1 MFAHL
6 HLHTEYSL
14 LDGASRIS
22 PLLDRVR
29 ELGMEHCA
37 ITDHGVMYGVV
48 DFYQQAKERGI
59 HPVIGCEVYICS
71 DMDEKFSGTRE
82 YSHLILLCENQTGYQ
97 NLIYLVSQGFTR
109 GFYYRPRIDYDLLR
123 EHSEGLIAL
132 SACISGD
139 IPKLLIDGREADAR
153 KMTEKY
159 LSIFDREHFF
169 IEIQDHGLAEQKQA
183 LPALIRLAREMNL
196 GLVATND
203 CHYIRREDAEAQEIL
218 MCIQTGKTLTDEN
231 RMRMETDQLYVKSE
245 EEMRAVF
252 PELNEAIENTVK
264 IAERC
269 NVEFDFKSVH
279 LPKYPLPEGEDN
291 PAKYLRRLCEQGLSE
306 RYAPDREDAKKR
318 LDYELSVIERMG
330 YVDYFLI
337 VWDYVYFAKTHGILV
352 GPGRGSGAGSIVAY
366 TLDITTIDPLKYDL
380 LFERF
385 LNPERISMP
394 DLDIDFDYERRGEVI
409 EYVAGRYGKDHVAQI
424 ITFGTMAAKAAV
436 RDVGRVLD
444 MSYAEVDA
452 VSKMIPFAL
461 DMTLKKALEQSK
473 ELNAS
478 YENDER
484 VKKLIDTAMKLEG
497 MPRNASTH
505 AAGVLITSHP
515 VHEYVPLQTNDE
527 VITTQFPM
535 GTLEKMGLLKMDFLG
550 LRTLTVIGDTLRM
563 AEEGGAPHMDP
574 ADIPMDD
581 EGVYAMISEGDTDGV
596 FQLEGGG
603 MRNFLA
609 NMKPGSFEDIIA
621 AISLYRPG
629 PMESIPRYIAGKQ
642 NPDAVQYLDPQLK
655 PILSVT
661 YGCMVYQEQVMQIV
675 RDLAGY
681 SMGRSDLVR
690 RAMAKK
696 KHDVMAKEKEYFIH
710 GKVNEDGT
718 LDVPGAVRNGV
729 PEEVA
734 EKLFEEMTAFASYA
748 FNKPHA
754 AGYAVVA
761 LQTGWLKLHYPAEFM
776 AAMMNSFTGNAD
788 KVAFYIQHLRRLGIP
803 VLPPDVNKSTDRFS
817 VDHSGDQPAVR
828 FGMGAV
834 KNVGKNAILAIVEEA
849 RQNGPFKDIF
859 DFADRVPSDAINK
872 RAVECLIRAGAFDT
886 LPGSRA
892 QKLAVYESAMDGASK
907 RRKNTVEG
915 QISLFGDLFGDAGL
929 DVPPPPLPDIE
940 EFPLRARLSMEKEM
954 TGVYITGHP
963 LDEYREPLSQME
975 VTARF
980 LAALTEEHEDKG
992 LSMDGITVTMAG
1004 IITEKKT
1011 KATRKGDMMAFV
1023 TLEDLYGSTEL
1034 LIFPKVYEKYRH
1046 LLEPDTLVTV
1056 YGHLS
1061 VREDEP
1067 IKLLADALL
1076 PLSGESLL
1084 PDAFK
1089 NEVRPRRQS
1098 GSGQFPPPDAVPYP
1112 DLSELPPPVDYADVV
1127 PPQPASIPT
1136 HRQGPAY
1143 RTDGQP
1149 ASRRQSAAYGT
1160 NAQNAVPAGR
1170 AAASP
1175 ANTAPAG
1182 RAVNA
1187 DTPVNRQSVSGGA
1200 PSPVNGP
1207 AARSAP
1213 QTSSL
1218 KLYLKVQDEAER
1230 DRCLPLL
1237 TACPGPIPV
1246 TFYVTSLKA
1255 AFRADGYSVGMGVDM
1270 KALSEMLGEK
1280 NVVMK

>member
-14 LDGASRIS
+14 LDGASRIG
-22 PLLDRVR
+22 PLLDHVK

-71 DMDEKFSGTRE
+71 DMDEKLSGTRE

-109 GFYYRPRIDYDLLR
+109 GFYYRPRIDYKLLK
-123 EHSEGLIAL
+123 EHSEGLIAM
-132 SACISGD
+132 SACLSGD
-139 IPKLLIDGREADAR
+139 IPKLLMDGRENDAK
-153 KMTEKY
+153 KMAEKY
-159 LSIFDREHFF
+159 LSIFDREHFY
-169 IEIQDHGLAEQKQA
+169 IEIQDHGLADQKRI
-183 LPALIRLAREMNL
+183 LPGLIRLAREMNL

-203 CHYIRREDAEAQEIL
+203 CHYIKREDAEAQEIL

-231 RMRMETDQLYVKSE
+231 RMRMESDQMYVKSE

-252 PELNEAIENTVK
+252 PELSDAIENTVK

-269 NVEFDFKSVH
+269 HVEFDFKSIH
-279 LPKYPLPEGEDN
+279 LPKYPLPEGEND
-291 PAKYLRRLCEQGLSE
+291 PAAYLRMLCEKGLWE
-306 RYAPDREDAKKR
+306 RYAPDREDAKQR

-337 VWDYVYFAKTHGILV
+337 VWDYVHFAKTHGILV

-444 MSYAEVDA
+444 MSYAEVDTI
-452 VSKMIPFAL
+452 SKMIPFAL

-473 ELNAS
+473 DLRAA

-581 EGVYAMISEGDTDGV
+581 PGVYQMISNGDTDGV

-609 NMKPGSFEDIIA
+609 NMKPGNFEDIIA

-642 NPDAVQYLDPQLK
+642 NPEAVQYLDPQLR

-696 KHDVMAKEKEYFIH
+696 KHDVMAKEKVYFIH
-710 GKVNEDGT
+710 GKMNDDGT
-718 LDVPGAVRNGV
+718 IDVPGAVRNGV
-729 PEEVA
+729 SEEVA

-761 LQTGWLKLHYPAEFM
+761 LQTAWLKLHYPAEFM
-776 AAMMNSFTGNAD
+776 AAMMNSFTGNAE

-817 VDHSGDQPAVR
+817 VDHSGGRPAVR

-834 KNVGKNAILAIVEEA
+834 KNVGRAAILDMVDEVC
-849 RQNGPFKDIF
+849 RGGPFKDIF
-859 DFADRVPSDAINK
+859 DFADRVSTDHVNK
-872 RAVECLIRAGAFDT
+872 RAVECLIKAGAFDS

-892 QKLAVYESAMDGASK
+892 QKLAVYESAMDGAAK
-907 RRKNTVEG
+907 TRKNNVAG
-915 QISLFGDLFGDAGL
+915 QISLFGDLMGESGL
-929 DVPPPPLPDIE
+929 DVPPPPLPDIAE
-940 EFPLRARLSMEKEM
+940 YPPRALLSMEKEM

-963 LDEYREPLSQME
+963 LDEYRDALSKME
-975 VTARF
+975 ITAQY
-980 LAALTEEHEDKG
+980 LTSLSEEHEDHG
-992 LSMDGITVTMAG
+992 LSMDGTPAVMAG
-1004 IITEKKT
+1004 IVIEKKT

-1023 TLEDLYGSTEL
+1023 TLEDLYGSTEI
-1034 LIFPKVYEKYRH
+1034 LIFPKTYEKYRH
-1046 LLEPDTLVTV
+1046 LLEPDMLISV

-1061 VREDEP
+1061 VREDDP
-1067 IKLLADALL
+1067 TKLLADAIL
-1076 PLSGESLL
+1076 PLSAETLNM
-1084 PDAFK
+1084 DAFK
-1089 NEVRPRRQS
+1089 GEIRQRRPRGGTGWQT
-1098 GSGQFPPPDAVPYP
+1098 PPDAAPYG
-1112 DLSELPPPVDYADVV
+1112 DISELPPPVDYADVV
-1127 PPQPASIPT
+1127 APNPAVIPT
-1136 HRQGPAY
+1136 HREPQA
-1143 RTDGQP
+1143 
-1149 ASRRQSAAYGT
+1149 
-1160 NAQNAVPAGR
+1160 
-1170 AAASP
+1170 
-1175 ANTAPAG
+1175 APA
-1182 RAVNA
+1182 
-1187 DTPVNRQSVSGGA
+1187 
-1200 PSPVNGP
+1200 P
-1207 AARSAP
+1207 AAKSM
-1213 QTSSL
+1213 
-1218 KLYLKVQDEAER
+1218 KLYLKVKDEAER
-1230 DRCLPLL
+1230 DQCLPILKK
-1237 TACPGPIPV
+1237 TPGPIPV
-1246 TFYVTSLKA
+1246 TFYVTSLNA
-1255 AFRADGYSVGMGVDM
+1255 AFRADGCSVAGSVDLA
-1270 KALSEMLGEK
+1270 ALSALLGAK